1 MTSITSASRQ
11 LTTSLASTTRLSQ
24 AMAAI
29 GPDDLQRAIGI
40 KRQMQVELA
49 VQKVEVQ
56 EHRHVER
63 KLLNEVLR

>member
-1 MTSITSASRQ
+1 M
-11 LTTSLASTTRLSQ
+11 ASTTRLSQ